1 MRSTARFDVIEGGRR
16 SGKSELAKRHGVAE
30 TLAMSRIYGR
40 WITKFA
46 APTARQAKDIF
57 WDDLVDLSRPWWSK
71 DPNLTD
77 RILFLRGGG
86 EIWVVGLDKPQRI
99 EGSPMN
105 RLYCDELAD
114 VKDGAWDRNLKPALD
129 TEQPGYPLARAWL
142 LGVPRPGGQF
152 AALAE
157 MGKNPSEPDF
167 AYHTWTSE
175 RVLSPEKIAAAK
187 RTLDPR
193 IYAQEYLAQRVA
205 MEGRAYY
212 QFGPDNLRAVTYDP
226 RLPLLFS
233 FDFNRSPGVA
243 VVSQEQDLDGVPI
256 GSCPRCQAEKPGLSG
271 GPCAK
276 CLATLPTQTC
286 SVAVGEVFIKTGSNT
301 PMVATRLCN
310 DWRHHKGPVICYGDP
325 AGGAKTASSVE
336 GSDWD
341 LLKRYLRGD
350 FPQAV
355 FDVDS
360 SHPPVRARLNAVNA
374 RCLNEAGEI
383 RLFVNPNAAPNLK
396 RDLEAQMV
404 VSGGSGELDKDTDK
418 TVGHAADAWGYLI
431 QKLYPVDFGT
441 PSSIDSI

>member
-1 MRSTARFDVIEGGRR
+1 MIEAGRR

-30 TLAMSRIYGR
+30 TVAKSRIHGK
-40 WITKFA
+40 WIAKFA
-46 APTARQAKDIF
+46 APTIAQAVAIF
-57 WDDLVDLSRPWWSK
+57 WDDLCDLSKPWWSK
-71 DPNLTD
+71 PPNITNH
-77 RILFLRGGG
+77 ILFLRGGG
-86 EIWVVGLDKPQRI
+86 EIWVCGLDKPQRI

-114 VKDGAWDRNLKPALD
+114 VKDGAWQRNLKPALD
-129 TEQPGYPLARAWL
+129 TEMPGYPLARAWL

-152 AALAE
+152 ADLAE
-157 MGKNPSEPDF
+157 MGKNPAEPDF

-212 QFGPDNLRAVTYDP
+212 QFGPDNLREVEYDH

-243 VVSQEQDLDGVPI
+243 VVSQEQDLAGVQM
-256 GSCPRCQAEKPGLSG
+256 GWCPRCNAEKPGVSG
-271 GPCAK
+271 SHCSK
-276 CLATLPTQTC
+276 CLTLLPTQTC
-286 SVAVGEVFIKTGSNT
+286 SVAIGEVLIKSGSNT

-310 DWRHHKGPVICYGDP
+310 DWRHHKGSVICYGDP
-325 AGGAKTASSVE
+325 AGGAKTASSVD

-341 LLKRYLRGD
+341 LLKRYLGRD

-355 FDVDS
+355 FDVDKA
-360 SHPPVRARLNAVNA
+360 HPSVRARLNAVNS

-383 RLFVNPNAAPNLK
+383 RLFVNPNKAPNLM
-396 RDLEAQMV
+396 RDLNAQMV
-404 VSGGSGELDKDTDK
+404 VKGGSGELDKDSDK

-431 QKLYPVDFGT
+431 QKLYPVDAGEA
-441 PSSIDSI
+441 SSVEAM